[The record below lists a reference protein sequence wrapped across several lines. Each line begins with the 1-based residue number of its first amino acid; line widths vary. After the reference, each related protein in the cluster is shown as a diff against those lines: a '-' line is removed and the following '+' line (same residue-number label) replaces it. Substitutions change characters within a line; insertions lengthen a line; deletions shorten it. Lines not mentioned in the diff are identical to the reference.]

1 MALQHILLQ
10 KLERRQHNGD
20 IQRVSRDS
28 CNAVD
33 GPVYSV
39 FEQARNALQRSASKQ
54 IGSFDN
60 SSEHTQLIGL
70 TQNWFDRKQD
80 FLQYSQHAAQL
91 LQQQFLASEEP
102 FSHILLTALEERAEQ
117 QYLYILCLNEEDV
130 ISTGN
135 DLEPINS
142 RRIVAD
148 KLSFG
153 LCLNLT
159 EWQQEHDCTTYLTL
173 LRGRGNKMLSEAFL
187 RFSSFCQRIDNSQQT
202 QAFLTVVDSFSEQ
215 LPSEQS
221 QPVKSAILD
230 YCINQDKIGQPVSIR
245 ELSNYINE
253 KEPAQ
258 FAQFVK
264 LQHPAADDTVFTHRP
279 SLKRYMRYF
288 GRDHS
293 LSISFNA
300 DRIDQDIVYEPISG
314 TLSIKKLPKS
324 LKQQLSGFAEKDTQ
338 TL

>member
-33 GPVYSV
+33 GPIYSI

-70 TQNWFDRKQD
+70 TQNWLDKKQD

-91 LQQQFLASEEP
+91 LEQQFLASEEP
-102 FSHILLTALEERAEQ
+102 FSYMLLTALEERAEQ
-117 QYLYILCLNEEDV
+117 QYLYILCLAEEDV
-130 ISTGN
+130 ISAGN
-135 DLEPINS
+135 DLEPISS

-148 KLSFG
+148 KVAFG
-153 LCLNLT
+153 LSANLT
-159 EWQQEHDCTTYLTL
+159 EWQQAHDSTTYLTL
-173 LRGRGNKMLSEAFL
+173 QRGRGNKMLSEAFL
-187 RFSSFCQRIDNSQQT
+187 RFSSFSQRIDNSQQT
-202 QAFLTVVDSFSEQ
+202 KEFLTVVDSFSEQ
-215 LPSEQS
+215 LPEEQS
-221 QPVKSAILD
+221 QPVKTAILD
-230 YCINQDKIGQPVSIR
+230 YCINQDKIGQPVSIS
-245 ELSNYINE
+245 ELSSHINE
-253 KEPAQ
+253 QAPTQ
-258 FAQFVK
+258 FSEFVN
-264 LQHPAADDTVFTHRP
+264 QQQATTDDTVFTHRP

-314 TLSIKKLPKS
+314 TLTIKKLPKS

-338 TL
+338 SP